1 MAWPGTRLDV
11 ARTRVPRR
19 QLLAET
25 AIVLLLSLGASAIWS
40 ALSLLRT
47 ALTARATHTSIS
59 QQTST
64 LNSSRSSTQWLDVVY
79 QLVQIALALVPV
91 ALVVLLLSRE
101 LRKPLAYL
109 GIDRTRQAPD
119 AVLGALLAAVI
130 GIPGLALYLVS
141 RAMGINTTVVASG
154 LGEHWWVFPILVLAA
169 AQNAILEEVVMV
181 AYLFTRWGQA
191 GWGLPAIIVGSALI
205 RGGYHLYQGFGGGVG
220 NLAMGVILGVVY
232 ARTRRVMPLVIA
244 HTILDVVAFVGYTV
258 LRGHVSW
265 L

>member
-11 ARTRVPRR
+11 ARTRLPRR

-25 AIVLLLSLGASAIWS
+25 VIVLLLSLGASAIWS

-109 GIDRTRQAPD
+109 GIDRPRQTPD

-169 AQNAILEEVVMV
+169 AQNAILEEVVMIG
-181 AYLFTRWGQA
+181 YLFTRWSQA
-191 GWGLPAIIVGSALI
+191 GWGRTKVIVVSALI
-205 RGGYHLYQGFGGGVG
+205 RGSYHLYQGLGGFVG
-220 NLAMGVILGVVY
+220 NVVMGLIFGWLY
-232 ARTRRVMPLVIA
+232 TRTRRVLPLVVA
-244 HTILDVVAFVGYTV
+244 HTILDVVSFVGYE
-258 LRGHVSW
+258 LLAGRVSW

>member
-11 ARTRVPRR
+11 ARTRLPRR

-25 AIVLLLSLGASAIWS
+25 VIVLLLSLGASAIWS

-119 AVLGALLAAVI
+119 AVLGALLA
-130 GIPGLALYLVS
+130 GPDPH
-141 RAMGINTTVVASG
+141 AMSTD
-154 LGEHWWVFPILVLAA
+154 
-169 AQNAILEEVVMV
+169 
-181 AYLFTRWGQA
+181 
-191 GWGLPAIIVGSALI
+191 
-205 RGGYHLYQGFGGGVG
+205 
-220 NLAMGVILGVVY
+220 
-232 ARTRRVMPLVIA
+232 RTP
-244 HTILDVVAFVGYTV
+244 DKGD
-258 LRGHVSW
+258 
-265 L
+265 